1 MVVLDYGP
9 FEIYKREYLV
19 IGLKKPI
26 KLLSAPRNDGGDA
39 ICSAE
44 TVDGGAAFVRWDP
57 KERAW
62 FIDNDLTAGD
72 VLTLPPVS
80 DQMLISIKIDIE
92 KNIIEGAKLADE
104 LELTK
109 LKLRHEKYLKNKKK
123 FLIFFQ
129 FTSFI

>member
-1 MVVLDYGP
+1 MI
-9 FEIYKREYLV
+9 E
-19 IGLKKPI
+19 LKKPI

-57 KERAW
+57 KDRVW

-80 DQMLISIKIDIE
+80 DQMLMSIKIDIE
-92 KNIIEGAKLADE
+92 KTILEGVKLADQ

-109 LKLRHEKYLKNKKK
+109 LKLRHEKYLKNKNKK
-123 FLIFFQ
+123 
-129 FTSFI
+129 